1 MEFPKQ
7 QSTDRCSA
15 TGVPDNYDMREHLL
29 PRRLTLAMWDQAFA
43 LRHGPGGSF
52 ADYDRVLDE
61 TVERGYN
68 TVRLDPMPQW
78 VDLSHP
84 EKIPST
90 TGCGAGLHITMS
102 SRSSPTGRTSSG
114 TNN

>member
-1 MEFPKQ
+1 
-7 QSTDRCSA
+7 
-15 TGVPDNYDMREHLL
+15 MREHLT

-61 TVERGYN
+61 TIERGYN

-78 VDLSHP
+78 VDLSQA
-84 EKIPST
+84 
-90 TGCGAGLHITMS
+90 GADA
-102 SRSSPTGRTSSG
+102 
-114 TNN
+114 